1 MSPSPPS
8 TATRHLTHEHNRQI
22 QTLLS
27 TLHSTLGPEK
37 VYYPGSDGYTSSNAS
52 YFAQQQSQL
61 RPVAVISP
69 TCAEDVAET
78 VRLLAIAEDQ
88 NGNPVRLA
96 IRSGG
101 HAVDAGAANVDGG
114 VTIDL
119 SCLNSIEVSEDRKT
133 VSIGPGAKWAQVYD
147 KLDAIGLSVAG
158 CRSAPVGVGGLTL
171 GGGISY
177 FSPRFGWTCDTVT
190 NFQVVLADGSIVN
203 ANEKENEDLLIA
215 LRGGS
220 NNFGVVTRIDF
231 AAFEQGQ
238 IWGGS
243 LFHTLDTIDDN
254 LKAFQDFASAED
266 YDEYASLITSFG
278 FAAGRGA
285 GIVNSVEYTKPA
297 ESLPVFEPFL
307 QIPNVMSTM
316 RLAGMGE
323 ISREQAVYSPYGLRQ
338 FSLQT
343 THGANSELLKTV
355 FSCWKKSISVVEDV
369 ANIIWSISLEPLPTI
384 FYKRAGT
391 TNSLGLSDRNK
402 PLVIT
407 LLTAMWTDEADDTKV
422 EKTARKML
430 VDIETKAKELGE
442 YDPFVYANYAA
453 PWQDPIASYG
463 KENIER
469 LKKVRERVDPRGVF
483 THRVTGAFKLPA

>member
-1 MSPSPPS
+1 MAESL
-8 TATRHLTHEHNRQI
+8 RL

-27 TLHSTLGPEK
+27 TLLSTLGPEK
-37 VYYPGSDGYTSSNAS
+37 VFFPGSDGYTSSNAS
-52 YFAQQQSQL
+52 YYAQQEAQL
-61 RPVAVISP
+61 RPEAVISP
-69 TCAEDVAET
+69 TCAQDVAET
-78 VRLLAIAEDQ
+78 VRLLASAQDQ
-88 NGNPVRLA
+88 HGKPVRLA

-101 HAVDAGAANVDGG
+101 HAVDAGAANVDHG

-119 SCLNSIEVSEDRKT
+119 SRLNTIEVSEDRKT
-133 VSIGPGAKWAQVYD
+133 VSVGTGTKWGQVYD
-147 KLDAIGLSVAG
+147 KLDAISLSVAG
-158 CRSAPVGVGGLTL
+158 GRSAPVGVGGLTI

-190 NFQVVLADGSIVN
+190 SFQVVLADGSIVN
-203 ANEKENEDLLIA
+203 ANETENKDILIA
-215 LRGGS
+215 LRGGA

-238 IWGGS
+238 LWGGS
-243 LFHTLDTIDDN
+243 LFHTLETIDDN

-278 FAAGRGA
+278 YAAGRGA

-323 ISREQAVYSPYGLRQ
+323 ISREQAAFSPYGLRQ
-338 FSLQT
+338 FSLHT
-343 THGANSELLKTV
+343 THGSNLEVLKTV
-355 FSCWKKSISVVEDV
+355 YSCWKKSLSVVEDV
-369 ANIIWSISLEPLPTI
+369 ANIIWSISLEPLPPI
-384 FYKRAGT
+384 FYKKAGT
-391 TNSLGLSDRNK
+391 NNSLGLSDRNK

-407 LLTAMWTDEADDTKV
+407 LLTAMWTDEADDAKV

-430 VDIETKAKELGE
+430 VDIEAKAKELGE

-453 PWQDPIASYG
+453 PWQDPISSYG
-463 KENIER
+463 KESIER
-469 LKKVRERVDPRGVF
+469 LKKVRERVDPKGVF

>member
-1 MSPSPPS
+1 MAES
-8 TATRHLTHEHNRQI
+8 RHI
-22 QTLLS
+22 QRLLS
-27 TLHSTLGPEK
+27 TLLSTLGPEK
-37 VYYPGSDGYTSSNAS
+37 VFYPGSDGYSSSNAS

-61 RPVAVISP
+61 RPVAVVSP
-69 TCAEDVAET
+69 TSAEDVAKT
-78 VRLLAIAEDQ
+78 VHLLGNAEDQ
-88 NGNPVRLA
+88 DGKPVRLA

-119 SCLNSIEVSEDRKT
+119 SRLNSIEVSEDRKT
-133 VSIGPGAKWAQVYD
+133 VSIGPGAKWEQVYD

-190 NFQVVLADGSIVN
+190 NFQVVLADGSVVN

-220 NNFGVVTRIDF
+220 NNFGVVTRFDF

-278 FAAGRGA
+278 YAAGRGA
-285 GIVNSVEYTKPA
+285 GIVHSVEYTKPA

-307 QIPNVMSTM
+307 QIPNAMSTM

-343 THGANSELLKTV
+343 THGPNLEVLKTV

-369 ANIIWSISLEPLPTI
+369 ANVVWSISLEPLPTI

-391 TNSLGLSDRNK
+391 SNSLGLSDRNK

-463 KENIER
+463 KESIER
-469 LKKVRERVDPRGVF
+469 LKKVRERVDPKGVF
-483 THRVTGAFKLPA
+483 THRVTGAFKLPV

>member
-1 MSPSPPS
+1 MAESL
-8 TATRHLTHEHNRQI
+8 RI

-27 TLHSTLGPEK
+27 TLLSTLGPEK
-37 VYYPGSDGYTSSNAS
+37 VFHPGSDGYASSNAS
-52 YFAQQQSQL
+52 YFAQQESQL

-69 TCAEDVAET
+69 TTAEDVAAT
-78 VRLLAIAEDQ
+78 VRLLASAEDQ
-88 NGNPVRLA
+88 HGQPVRLA

-101 HAVDAGAANVDGG
+101 HAVDAGAANVDDG

-119 SCLNSIEVSEDRKT
+119 SRLNSIEVSADRKT
-133 VSIGPGAKWAQVYD
+133 VAIGPGATWGQVYD
-147 KLDAIGLSVAG
+147 KLSAISLSVAG
-158 CRSAPVGVGGLTL
+158 SRSAPVGVGGLTL

-190 NFQVVLADGSIVN
+190 SFQVVLADGSIVT
-203 ANEKENEDLLIA
+203 ADENENKDLLIA
-215 LRGGS
+215 LRGGG
-220 NNFGVVTRIDF
+220 NNFGVVTSIDF

-243 LFHTLDTIDDN
+243 LFHNLDTIDDN
-254 LKAFQDFASAED
+254 LQAFHDFASAED
-266 YDEYASLITSFG
+266 YDEYAGLITSFG

-285 GIVNSVEYTKPA
+285 GIVNNVEYTRPT

-307 QIPNVMSTM
+307 QIPSAMSTM
-316 RLAGMGE
+316 RLASIGD

-338 FSLQT
+338 LYLQT
-343 THGANSELLKTV
+343 THGSNLELLKTI
-355 FSCWKKSISVVEDV
+355 FSCWQTSISVVEDV

-384 FYKRAGT
+384 FYNRAGT
-391 TNSLGLSDRNK
+391 ANSLGLSNRNK

-407 LLTAMWTDEADDTKV
+407 LLTAMWTDDADDAKV
-422 EKTARKML
+422 EKTARKIL

-463 KENIER
+463 KETIER